1 MRNRSSAVFLT
12 VCVRGRRPL
21 LARPD
26 IHEILIAAWR
36 AADQWIVGR
45 YVLMPDHLHMV
56 CAPAEATTASLA
68 QWVRFW
74 KGRSSKIWPFA
85 AEKPVWQQ
93 DFWDGQLRCGESYT
107 KKWQYIVNNPVRAG
121 LCTRAEDWPFQG
133 EIVEFR
139 FHAG

>member
-107 KKWQYIVNNPVRAG
+107 KKW
-121 LCTRAEDWPFQG
+121 
-133 EIVEFR
+133 
-139 FHAG
+139 